1 VLEAR
6 SRYGNCRVRA
16 RTPFWPKTDDIASS
30 PNCRTKARNAKK
42 IAFSADTVARLRRWQ
57 RSRKE
62 KKYLFAEEKEKPRAT
77 YDRIARKFDRAVESA
92 GIAHC
97 ALHDFRDT
105 MGSRAA
111 AEGVNQ
117 RVISE
122 LLGHSDVRTTAKHYQ
137 HVDGETIKATILK
150 LRPTGTDSRKR

>member
-1 VLEAR
+1 MK
-6 SRYGNCRVRA
+6 SPVR
-16 RTPFWPKTDDIASS
+16 TTINHIA
-30 PNCRTKARNAKK
+30 TK
-42 IAFSADTVARLRRWQ
+42 
-57 RSRKE
+57 
-62 KKYLFAEEKEKPRAT
+62 FA
-77 YDRIARKFDRAVESA
+77 RAVEAA
-92 GIAHC
+92 GIARC
-97 ALHDFRDT
+97 TLHDFRDT

-111 AEGVNQ
+111 PEGVNQ